1 MNDLGSFLVNSV
13 GFLNDTSERDSIARL
28 GQSALDSG
36 VSSAA
41 TAALARLTCQAHGVN
56 VGVSNVYLVRHLK
69 ELSGLSLI
77 WWAGTSEVK
86 LV

>member
-1 MNDLGSFLVNSV
+1 MNGLDSFVINSV

-41 TAALARLTCQAHGVN
+41 TAALVRLTCQAHGIN
-56 VGVSNVYLVRHLK
+56 VGASREYLVRHLE

-77 WWAGTSEVK
+77 WWAGTSEAK

>member
-1 MNDLGSFLVNSV
+1 MNSLDTIRVTSV
-13 GFLNDTSERDSIARL
+13 GFLNDDSMRDSIARL

-41 TAALARLTCQAHGVN
+41 TAALVRLTCQAHDIRVDE
-56 VGVSNVYLVRHLK
+56 SHDYLVRHLE
-69 ELSGLSLI
+69 ELSALGLV

>member
-1 MNDLGSFLVNSV
+1 VNGLDTFRVNSV

-41 TAALARLTCQAHGVN
+41 TAALVRLTCQAHGID
-56 VGVSNVYLVRHLK
+56 VGASREYLIRHLE